1 MGDQLSATSATF
13 RETSS
18 CSPPP
23 PAPGHMAQETGPAP
37 AERGGRWWPSAW
49 QRVPGQAHRAVREGL
64 WVWRSEKGEAG
75 GSRGPAGV
83 PEDVRPRGRG
93 ESWEGDR
100 GRPTRMPSSCR
111 HFQVLFFQE
120 WRLEPAPDPCPARCS
135 AGLFCPLCP
144 TLPLLYLCRRSIL
157 ARPAQ
162 RDPLVPHSAWLQPA
176 PWAQLRENCSVHLGI
191 ARRAGAGTL
200 HGPSSWRLQSPAD
213 PTILPPQP
221 QAED

>member
-13 RETSS
+13 RETSF
-18 CSPPP
+18 CSPPA

-37 AERGGRWWPSAW
+37 AERGGCWWPSAW

-120 WRLEPAPDPCPARCS
+120 WRLEPAPDPCPERCS

-162 RDPLVPHSAWLQPA
+162 RDPLVPPQCLAPAGSLGTAAGKLLCTPGHCTAGRCRNAPQPFLLETPEPRRPHHPATPA
-176 PWAQLRENCSVHLGI
+176 PG
-191 ARRAGAGTL
+191 
-200 HGPSSWRLQSPAD
+200 
-213 PTILPPQP
+213 
-221 QAED
+221 

>member
-13 RETSS
+13 RETSF
-18 CSPPP
+18 CSPPA

-37 AERGGRWWPSAW
+37 AERGGCWWPSAW

-120 WRLEPAPDPCPARCS
+120 WRLEPAPDPCPERCS

-144 TLPLLYLCRRSIL
+144 TLPLLYLCRRSVL

-162 RDPLVPHSAWLQPA
+162 RDPLVPPQCLAPAGSLGTAAGKLLRTPGHCTAGRCRNAPRPFLLETPEPHRPHHPATPA
-176 PWAQLRENCSVHLGI
+176 PG
-191 ARRAGAGTL
+191 
-200 HGPSSWRLQSPAD
+200 
-213 PTILPPQP
+213 
-221 QAED
+221 

>member
-1 MGDQLSATSATF
+1 
-13 RETSS
+13 
-18 CSPPP
+18 
-23 PAPGHMAQETGPAP
+23 MAQETGPAP
-37 AERGGRWWPSAW
+37 AERGGCWWPSAW

-120 WRLEPAPDPCPARCS
+120 WRLEPAPDPCPERCS

-144 TLPLLYLCRRSIL
+144 TLPLLYLCRRSVL

-162 RDPLVPHSAWLQPA
+162 RDPLVPPQCLAPAGSLGTAAGKLLRTPGHCTAGRCRNAPQPFLLETPEPRRPHHPAIPA
-176 PWAQLRENCSVHLGI
+176 PG
-191 ARRAGAGTL
+191 
-200 HGPSSWRLQSPAD
+200 
-213 PTILPPQP
+213 
-221 QAED
+221 